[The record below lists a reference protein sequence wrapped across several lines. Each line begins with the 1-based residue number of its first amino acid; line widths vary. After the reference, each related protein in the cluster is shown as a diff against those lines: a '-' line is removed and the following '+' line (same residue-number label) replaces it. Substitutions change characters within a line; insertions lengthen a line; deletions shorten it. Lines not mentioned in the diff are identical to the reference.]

1 MPILN
6 SGLKQFQNLGKTQNS
21 NLQDE
26 IRKLQGSILSGRVL
40 SVNNLGE
47 GNDGSISV
55 EILSNSQYT
64 STSNLL
70 PNVFPLFPNIQSYPL
85 VNEAVAL
92 IKLVEVNSNNSA
104 LSSTYYYIN
113 NINLWNNKETNAL
126 PVKDDPNFR
135 PGVYFQEKGN
145 INPLYSFEGDFIT
158 SGRFGNSLRLGNTYP
173 NDFAFVNN
181 NWSSVGEIGDPITI
195 LTNGLHQS
203 SPSYNSITE
212 DINQDK
218 SSIYLTSTQ
227 QIPIEVSSKNDYLSY
242 SVSETTESIQPTD
255 TQTKTL
261 NFNSGGSV
269 ITEAFKAD
277 LSALNLFVK
286 NFFSSTDKPRIG
298 INIIG
303 GESLVPNPSNIPRG
317 GLAQERIQKL
327 KDILPNYP
335 YLKYNQTTKVEV
347 GKTPYNPGVDS
358 PSDNKF
364 TEEQFIKIEVVTQ
377 ETTLTTS
384 TTSNPPEDPSKY
396 AGEQAIINSGRLIF
410 NSTQDHILLSS
421 KKSINLN
428 TVTSVNIDA
437 AEKTVIQTPE
447 LYLGGTN
454 TAQPVVLGDDLVNL
468 LNKVLTDLEYLTDAL
483 QNQLGVPVGSPIGPT
498 NLVAQAINGKI
509 GGYKAELSNVLSN
522 TTKTV

>member
-6 SGLKQFQNLGKTQNS
+6 SGLKQFQSLGKTQNS
-21 NLQDE
+21 NIQDE

-40 SVNNLGE
+40 AVNNLGE

-55 EILSNSQYT
+55 EILSNTQRN
-64 STSNLL
+64 STPNIIS
-70 PNVFPLFPNIQSYPL
+70 NVFPLFPNIQSYPL
-85 VNEAVAL
+85 ANEAVAL
-92 IKLVEVNSNNSA
+92 IKLVQVNTNNSS
-104 LSSTYYYIN
+104 LYSTYYYIN
-113 NINLWNNKETNAL
+113 NINLWNNKEVNAL
-126 PVKDDPNFR
+126 PVKDDPNFK
-135 PGVYFQEKGN
+135 PGFYFQEKGN
-145 INPLYSFEGDFIT
+145 INPLYSFEGDFIV
-158 SGRFGNSLRLGNTYP
+158 SGRFGNTIRLGNTYP
-173 NDFAFVNN
+173 NDVVSVNN

-195 LTNGLHQS
+195 FTNGLHQS

-227 QIPIEVSSKNDYLSY
+227 QIPIKVSSKNDYLSY
-242 SVSETTESIQPTD
+242 SVSKTTESTQPTD

-261 NFNSGGSV
+261 NFNSGGSD
-269 ITEAFKAD
+269 ITEAFKTD
-277 LSALNLFVK
+277 LSTLNLFVK

-303 GESLVPNPSNIPRG
+303 GESLVPNPGNTPRG
-317 GLAQERIQKL
+317 KLAQERIQKL

-347 GKTPYNPGVDS
+347 GKTHYNPGVDS

-364 TEEQFIKIEVVTQ
+364 TKEQFIKIEVVTQ

-396 AGEQAIINSGRLIF
+396 TGEQAIINSGRLIF

-428 TVTSVNIDA
+428 TATSVNIDA

-454 TAQPVVLGDDLVNL
+454 TAQPIVLGNDLVNL
-468 LNKVLTDLEYLTDAL
+468 LNKVLTDLEFLTGAL

-498 NLVAQAINGKI
+498 NLVAQAINDKI